1 MKKIVFYVLCVMEVI
16 CLACVYLAGGM
27 AGAYAWS
34 FAVFVLAPLSLIV
47 ALVQVIALL
56 VRKLKKKSLKW
67 NLMLLIISLIGAY
80 PITILLGI
88 SSITYPTKA
97 DKKEEIAAV
106 MPVKDGIT
114 FGGVNYKTHAI
125 WPSECYAYDILVEPY
140 DIESNDLTKFGIY
153 NADVVAPVSGT
164 IIGLEN
170 SEEDILP
177 NTDEFKSQ
185 LGNYVFIKI
194 DRTGTFMILAH
205 LEKNSIKVTVG
216 DHITE
221 GEYIGKV
228 GNSGTT
234 SEPHLHIQHQRNNP
248 LQMVFPTCSE
258 GLPIKFKK

>member
-1 MKKIVFYVLCVMEVI
+1 MIKIVFYVLCVMEVI

-34 FAVFVLAPLSLIV
+34 FAVFILAPFSLII

-67 NLMLLIISLIGAY
+67 NFILLLISLMGAY
-80 PITILLGI
+80 PLTIFMGI
-88 SSITYPTKA
+88 SSLTYPTKA
-97 DKKEEIAAV
+97 DKKDEIVAV
-106 MPVKDGIT
+106 MPIKDGIK
-114 FGGVNYKTHAI
+114 FGGVNYKTHAV

-140 DIESNDLTKFGIY
+140 DIASKELTKYGIY

-177 NTDEFKSQ
+177 NTEEFKSQ

-194 DRTGTFMILAH
+194 DHTGTYMI
-205 LEKNSIKVTVG
+205 
-216 DHITE
+216 
-221 GEYIGKV
+221 
-228 GNSGTT
+228 
-234 SEPHLHIQHQRNNP
+234 
-248 LQMVFPTCSE
+248 FPTCSE
-258 GLPIKFKK
+258 GLPIKFRN